1 MWTLDLIRELADETG
16 DVLGSIYFPT
26 HRSGPDTQQDPIR
39 LKNAIKALEAE
50 RERKEL
56 DAEKVEALLA
66 HPRRLIE
73 DEEFWRHQSLGLA
86 LFCRP
91 SGMRIMKLPF
101 APAEFSRLG
110 ERFHIA
116 PLVRAAGDLPVFH
129 MLALNRDGSA
139 LYDVAGEDVVER
151 TLDPRLESL
160 AAARG
165 MSDYDADAGFHS
177 DSRGSRR
184 GEGGEAT
191 PRYHALGTGTDE
203 QEEVEL
209 ERYLA
214 SIAHA
219 VGEALAGSQAPL
231 VLAGGDRLCGHIRGM
246 LKGPRLCE
254 GFVARNVNGVEP
266 ETLAS
271 AAREIVLAETG
282 SPRDE
287 AMERLEARL
296 GSGEETALKD
306 PDKLKQAASEG
317 RVDVAFLDLQEK
329 PEGTPADRD
338 RARLIDDIAVETIRH
353 GGTVYAMPAAAAE
366 KLAPAAALLRY

>member
-1 MWTLDLIRELADETG
+1 MWTLELIRELADETG
-16 DVLGSIYFPT
+16 DVLASIYFPT
-26 HRSGPDTQQDPIR
+26 HRAGPGIQQDPIR
-39 LKNAIKALEAE
+39 LKNAIRALEAE
-50 RERKEL
+50 QEEKRL
-56 DAEKVEALLA
+56 DHDKVESLLS
-66 HPRRLIE
+66 HPRSLME
-73 DEEFWRHQSLGLA
+73 DQEFWRHQSHGLA

-91 SGMRIMKLPF
+91 SGMRILKLPF
-101 APAEFSRLG
+101 APVEFSRLG

-129 MLALNRDGSA
+129 LLALNRDGSA
-139 LYDVAGEDVVER
+139 LYDVAGDDVAER
-151 TLDPRLESL
+151 TLDPRLESV

-165 MSDYDADAGFHS
+165 MSEYDAAAGFHA
-177 DSRGSRR
+177 DRQGSRR

-209 ERYLA
+209 ERYLS

-231 VLAGGDRLCGHIRGM
+231 VLAGGDRLCGHIRAM

-266 ETLAS
+266 AALAS
-271 AAREIVLAETG
+271 AARDIVLSETG

-296 GSGEETALKD
+296 GAGEETALKD
-306 PDKLKQAASEG
+306 PEKLKQAASEG
-317 RVDVAFLDLQEK
+317 RIDIAFLDLQEK

-353 GGTVYAMPAAAAE
+353 GGTVYAMPASAAQT
-366 KLAPAAALLRY
+366 LAPAAALLRY